1 MDTLFDGCIENL
13 LQDIS
18 KSSLEAHSD
27 ATVLLQQL
35 PEFQK
40 ACVEIGLCPK
50 GELIRGYM
58 CRNFLRDAVQRM
70 RKKLLSVNEDLTI
83 GNIMETTTEFIEN
96 IGEETEAERA
106 YIVVRN
112 LIIIAE
118 NITKQTKKQMIPIKG
133 KQPVQMVHYH
143 IDLSGIREFEEVTGF
158 SWQKEMGKLLKPKLP
173 PMTPRQNCETR
184 YRHLFF
190 NLLVRLIEIREMGV

>member
-13 LQDIS
+13 LQNIS

-133 KQPVQMVHYH
+133 KQPVKMVHYH